1 MSGLLMWLL
10 MAHWY
15 KSPQFTPSISQQL
28 VLEHVGGNG
37 QTLPSE
43 RKSNCT
49 SLTETVMV
57 LIKKSAC
64 VVLVFLCA
72 ACLSTA
78 RLNPK
83 GASVNDIPD
92 IKASIATSVTKRT
105 MAAIDEDNLN
115 RPSEKRLMSKSG
127 KVISAP
133 NVEAKRNNARSC
145 LSDEDPLAFTAD
157 YRRPVH
163 HPPKNNK

>member
-1 MSGLLMWLL
+1 MN
-10 MAHWY
+10 
-15 KSPQFTPSISQQL
+15 TR
-28 VLEHVGGNG
+28 

-92 IKASIATSVTKRT
+92 IKASIATSVTKST

-145 LSDEDPLAFTAD
+145 LSDEVNEDPLAFTAD

>member
-1 MSGLLMWLL
+1 
-10 MAHWY
+10 
-15 KSPQFTPSISQQL
+15 
-28 VLEHVGGNG
+28 
-37 QTLPSE
+37 
-43 RKSNCT
+43 
-49 SLTETVMV
+49 
-57 LIKKSAC
+57 
-64 VVLVFLCA
+64 
-72 ACLSTA
+72 
-78 RLNPK
+78 
-83 GASVNDIPD
+83 
-92 IKASIATSVTKRT
+92 